1 VTVEYFSEESVF
13 VAENW
18 ETVQDILAAVKGLE
32 EDMSAFL
39 DSLAEEVQGRDWW
52 QEGWECRRPNNLEMY
67 VSRVAWRFGK
77 DHAVWIGVEALNPD
91 SVFGDDD
98 APLLYVWTPEH
109 LKPSN
114 AELVSRLASGSQPVL
129 GRLDYK
135 TDSDYVVIDPVPKCP
150 PRELETYAHAVRE
163 QVLEFID
170 HYAGVMM
177 QYDDVIRSMADEDE

>member
-1 VTVEYFSEESVF
+1 VEYFSEESVF
-13 VAENW
+13 IAKNW
-18 ETVQDILAAVKGLE
+18 ETVQDIIASIEGLE
-32 EDMSAFL
+32 TDLSTVL

-52 QEGWECRRPNNLEMY
+52 QEGWECLRPENLELY
-67 VSRVAWRFGK
+67 VSRVAWRFRK

-91 SVFGDDD
+91 SVFGDED

-109 LKPSN
+109 LKPFN

-135 TDSDYVVIDPVPKCP
+135 PSSGYVVTDPIPKCP
-150 PRELETYAHAVRE
+150 PGGLEGYADVVRE

-170 HYAGVMM
+170 HYARVMM
-177 QYDDVIRSMADEDE
+177 QYDDVIRGMADEGE